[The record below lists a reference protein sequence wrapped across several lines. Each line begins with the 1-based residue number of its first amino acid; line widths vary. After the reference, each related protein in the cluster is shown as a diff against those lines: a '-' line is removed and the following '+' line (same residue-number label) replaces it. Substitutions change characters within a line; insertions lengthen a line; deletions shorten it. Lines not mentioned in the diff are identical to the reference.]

1 METAVAFL
9 IPAGAVIAAWWI
21 GTAAIMRLD
30 RLPRGS
36 LPFSLIAG
44 GALAIAGLVLVTLSS
59 DVATTQGAYA
69 GFAGTLLV
77 WACVEIAFLTGAVVG
92 PRRLP
97 CPPASGIA
105 RFSFAVQAILY
116 HEMALIAAG
125 ALLAAACLGGAN
137 LTALW
142 CFAVLWTMRASA
154 KLNLHF
160 GVPNLGDELL
170 PDHLRYLGSYFSRG
184 PVSPLFPVTVG
195 LAVLV
200 AMPLWKLAY
209 DHGAAGF
216 AGTQAAVV
224 ATLLTLAIA
233 EHVFMVLPIPQSLLW
248 GSGGAVGARTTDSER
263 TGKGTPS

>member
-1 METAVAFL
+1 METLAAFL
-9 IPAGAVIAAWWI
+9 MPAGAVIAAWWI

-30 RLPRGS
+30 RVPRRGFAFI
-36 LPFSLIAG
+36 LAAG
-44 GALAIAGLVLVTLSS
+44 CGLAVAGALLVAFSNET
-59 DVATTQGAYA
+59 ATTQGAYA
-69 GFAGTLLV
+69 GFAGALLI

-97 CPPASGIA
+97 CPPATGIA
-105 RFSFAVQAILY
+105 RFSFAIQALLY
-116 HEMALIAAG
+116 HEI
-125 ALLAAACLGGAN
+125 ALLGAGIVVVAATWGGAN

-160 GVPNLGDELL
+160 GVPNLGEELL

-200 AMPLWKLAY
+200 AMPLWKAAY

-216 AGTQAAVV
+216 DGAQAAIV

-233 EHVFMVLPIPQSLLW
+233 EHLFMILPIPQSLLW
-248 GSGGAVGARTTDSER
+248 GSGVSDRTRTADVER

>member
-1 METAVAFL
+1 VDTLAAFL
-9 IPAGAVIAAWWI
+9 MPAGAVIAAWWI

-30 RLPRGS
+30 RLPRRS
-36 LPFSLIAG
+36 FPFSVAAG
-44 GALAIAGLVLVTLSS
+44 CVLAITGALLVAFSNEA
-59 DVATTQGAYA
+59 ATSHGAYA
-69 GFAGTLLV
+69 GFVGTLLI
-77 WACVEIAFLTGAVVG
+77 WSCVEIAFLTGAVVG

-97 CPPASGIA
+97 CPPATGVV
-105 RFSFAVQAILY
+105 RFSLAVQAILY
-116 HEMALIAAG
+116 HEIALVAAG
-125 ALLAAACLGGAN
+125 ILVVGASWGGAN
-137 LTALW
+137 LTAIW
-142 CFAVLWTMRASA
+142 CFAVLWSMRASA

-160 GVPNLGDELL
+160 GVPNLGEELL

-200 AMPLWKLAY
+200 AMPLWKSAY

-216 AGTQAAVV
+216 DGAQAVIV

-233 EHVFMVLPIPQSLLW
+233 EHLFMILPIPQSLLW
-248 GSGGAVGARTTDSER
+248 GGGVPDRTQAADVER